1 MEPRDPKRE
10 RRALGLSVL
19 LHGLVAPLFVAMFV
33 GVTDLRPEGREATT
47 GLFSITIVH
56 HAAPAPPRPAVAHV
70 TEERVSAA
78 VLVPSQL
85 RHPVITSATQRRPSG
100 TPNKTHRVAVVQPVA
115 TPMPTPTRTAIPHT
129 ATHSPATTDSQV
141 AADTPGANPNAAAP
155 APAATTQ
162 AVAEAPPGGWG
173 QNFRDPVVLDENS
186 LAQLRAHY
194 RGVVAHVDV
203 DEDGHA
209 TRVSIEGSVDADA
222 RAEIERRILATRFVP
237 AECNG
242 LRCAATLELR
252 V

>member
-33 GVTDLRPEGREATT
+33 GVTDLRPEGRQATT
-47 GLFSITIVH
+47 GLFSITIAH
-56 HAAPAPPRPAVAHV
+56 HAAPAPPRPAIAHV
-70 TEERVSAA
+70 TEEHVS
-78 VLVPSQL
+78 VPVYVPSQQQ
-85 RHPVITSATQRRPSG
+85 HPVITTASQRRPSG
-100 TPNKTHRVAVVQPVA
+100 TPNKTHRLAVVQPVA
-115 TPMPTPTRTAIPHT
+115 TPMPTPTHSAAPRN
-129 ATHSPATTDSQV
+129 ATHPASTDSQV
-141 AADTPGANPNAAAP
+141 AANAPGADPNAAAP
-155 APAATTQ
+155 APEARAE

-173 QNFRDPVVLDENS
+173 QNFHDPVVLDENS
-186 LAQLRAHY
+186 LAPLRARY

-209 TRVSIEGSVDADA
+209 TRVSIDGAVDADA
-222 RAEIERRILATRFVP
+222 RAEIERRLLATRFVP

-242 LRCAATLELR
+242 LRCAATLDLR